1 MSLSSSILL
10 RRSVRLCQ
18 WSSRTASS
26 AFSSSASPNSSE
38 THTFSPLEILSRKR
52 EGEELSGEE
61 ISFFV
66 NGYAK
71 DEIPDYQ
78 ASAFLMATCLRGM
91 TARETADLT
100 HAMTHSG
107 TVCDHS
113 DIEGAKVVSPK
124 ACG

>member
-1 MSLSSSILL
+1 MSISTSLL
-10 RRSVRLCQ
+10 RRSLRLRPRP
-18 WSSRTASS
+18 SHA
-26 AFSSSASPNSSE
+26 AFSSSSSSPSY
-38 THTFSPLEILSRKR
+38 SPLEILSRKR

-66 NGYAK
+66 EGYARG
-71 DEIPDYQ
+71 EIPDYQ

-107 TVCDHS
+107 
-113 DIEGAKVVSPK
+113 VSV
-124 ACG
+124 

>member
-1 MSLSSSILL
+1 MLVSSSPSKYLTTKPLARPPFPMSISTSLL
-10 RRSVRLCQ
+10 RRSLRLRPRP
-18 WSSRTASS
+18 SHA
-26 AFSSSASPNSSE
+26 AFSSSSSSPSY
-38 THTFSPLEILSRKR
+38 SPLEILSRKR

-66 NGYAK
+66 EGYARG
-71 DEIPDYQ
+71 EIPDYQ

-107 TVCDHS
+107 
-113 DIEGAKVVSPK
+113 VSV
-124 ACG
+124 